1 MALPAAGAASKNAY
15 FELRY
20 FRMRTSRS
28 EQPRRTQE
36 FLSNVYVP
44 AARRAGI
51 GPLGFFSGLYA
62 PGNPSILMLN
72 SYPSLA
78 AMEASMEKLAADSE
92 FQKAQDEYNAQ
103 EPGYQRM
110 ESSLLRAFDG
120 APAIEVPATE
130 PGRPP
135 RVFELRVYESPTVS
149 SLRRKM
155 KMFDDAEAGIFRRCG
170 MQPVF
175 FGETIVGLL
184 MPNLTYML
192 AFDNMAARDKGWQ
205 AFGADP
211 DWKKLRARP
220 ELSDAELVSN
230 ISDSIL
236 RPLAFSDIR

>member
-1 MALPAAGAASKNAY
+1 
-15 FELRY
+15 
-20 FRMRTSRS
+20 
-28 EQPRRTQE
+28 
-36 FLSNVYVP
+36 
-44 AARRAGI
+44 
-51 GPLGFFSGLYA
+51 
-62 PGNPSILMLN
+62 
-72 SYPSLA
+72 
-78 AMEASMEKLAADSE
+78 MEKLAADSE

-110 ESSLLRAFDG
+110 ESSLLRAFDTI
-120 APAIEVPATE
+120 PAVEVPTTE

-135 RVFELRVYESPTVS
+135 RIFELRIYESQTVS
-149 SLRRKM
+149 SLRRKI
-155 KMFDDAEAGIFRRCG
+155 KMFDEAETGIFRRCG

-175 FGETIVGLL
+175 FGETIAGPL

>member
-1 MALPAAGAASKNAY
+1 
-15 FELRY
+15 
-20 FRMRTSRS
+20 
-28 EQPRRTQE
+28 
-36 FLSNVYVP
+36 
-44 AARRAGI
+44 
-51 GPLGFFSGLYA
+51 
-62 PGNPSILMLN
+62 
-72 SYPSLA
+72 
-78 AMEASMEKLAADSE
+78 
-92 FQKAQDEYNAQ
+92 
-103 EPGYQRM
+103 
-110 ESSLLRAFDG
+110 
-120 APAIEVPATE
+120 VPATE

-155 KMFDDAEAGIFRRCG
+155 KMFDEAEAGIFRRCG

-175 FGETIVGLL
+175 FGETIAGPL